1 MGPGLSKL
9 RIESVAKILF
19 MSENF
24 KTPIDL
30 SDSFKLIFLA
40 ENRTPYGDDQRNESI
55 QQILL
60 KPHERLDQN
69 ISFFIPAFALKAIYR
84 VIMSNFSK
92 IQEKDSNENAPAPG
106 SEE

>member
-40 ENRTPYGDDQRNESI
+40 ENRTPYGDDQRN
-55 QQILL
+55 
-60 KPHERLDQN
+60 
-69 ISFFIPAFALKAIYR
+69 
-84 VIMSNFSK
+84 
-92 IQEKDSNENAPAPG
+92 
-106 SEE
+106 